1 MHHAGY
7 RALGLAYH
15 YHPFSIV
22 EAQLASALSGMRALG
37 IRGLGISMPFKLSV
51 MPLLDAIDPL
61 AQAIGAVNT
70 IVNQGG
76 RLIGHNTDAYG
87 AVTALAERTTLSGAR
102 VLLLGAGG
110 AARAVAFG
118 VVEAGSRLTIANRD
132 AAKAAELASQL
143 MRSELLTTSQAR
155 KSDLATESGR
165 TFKSAQLTQAERS
178 GVPKAER
185 GEARG
190 GGVSTHGDE
199 TQAEH
204 GARGE
209 ARSLPLAAL
218 KVSDY
223 DVLVNATS
231 VGMDATP
238 GCPLAV
244 DELSPSQLV
253 MDIVYKPL
261 RTELV
266 AACEARG
273 VPVIHGGRMLL
284 HQAARQFQLYTG
296 QAAPLTAMDAALS
309 PFLT

>member
-1 MHHAGY
+1 MAHVPLNTLCGSLSLHASPVGAAMHHAGY

-15 YHPFSIV
+15 YHPFSLV
-22 EAQLASALSGMRALG
+22 EAELAGALSGMRALK

-70 IVNQGG
+70 IVNQDG
-76 RLIGHNTDAYG
+76 RLIGHNTDAHG

-118 VVEAGSRLTIANRD
+118 VVEAGARLTIANRD
-132 AAKAAELASQL
+132 AAKAAEL
-143 MRSELLTTSQAR
+143 T
-155 KSDLATESGR
+155 
-165 TFKSAQLTQAERS
+165 AQLTSPSSSAKLTTLS
-178 GVPKAER
+178 NA
-185 GEARG
+185 GEARR
-190 GGVSTHGDE
+190 GGVSTHGE
-199 TQAEH
+199 TQAKH
-204 GARGE
+204 GAHGE

-223 DVLVNATS
+223 DVLINATS
-231 VGMDATP
+231 VGMEATP

-244 DELSPSQLV
+244 NELSPAQLV

-284 HQAARQFQLYTG
+284 HQAARQFELYTG
-296 QAAPLTAMDAALS
+296 QAAPLAAMDAALS
-309 PFLT
+309 PFLA